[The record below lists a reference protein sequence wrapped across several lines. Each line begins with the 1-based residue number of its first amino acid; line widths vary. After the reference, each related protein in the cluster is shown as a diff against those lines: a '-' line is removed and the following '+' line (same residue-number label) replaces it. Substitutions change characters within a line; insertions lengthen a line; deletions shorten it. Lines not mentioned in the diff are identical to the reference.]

1 MGLSKN
7 SYEKKSELD
16 AYPYEHLL
24 AVGVPDIKFYHTTR
38 GLEALCPF
46 HNDKSLG
53 SFSFSPTTGVWKC
66 FSCGESRIRTP
77 SNRLFKKKR
86 KQGWILTFP

>member
-24 AVGVPDIKFYHTTR
+24 AVGAPDIKFYHTAR

-46 HNDKSLG
+46 HNDKHWAVSASTQQPASGNVSPAEKVAKG
-53 SFSFSPTTGVWKC
+53 SF
-66 FSCGESRIRTP
+66 P
-77 SNRLFKKKR
+77 SS
-86 KQGWILTFP
+86 